1 MRKLLPLAL
10 AMLIAMGLVGC
21 QSARTYQCEGAATDI
36 RQAKEPGRAV
46 ENMEEYVAGE
56 GKDQPCAY
64 VMLFW
69 GYGELGNFP
78 QAIINRDK
86 ALELDPAVSAE
97 IDDIIVESRFFVK
110 ARDAAITAI
119 QGENFELA
127 LGNSLVAQELEP
139 DHYIAYYLAGECF
152 RILDDMDNAADQYSK
167 AINAL
172 YNLESV
178 GRFTMPEEGQAKRVY
193 YRGCATLSDAEK
205 YDEAW
210 KAIEMAMEKY
220 PEFTE
225 VEMVR
230 ARLLVKEERNDEAEE
245 AYLALLPDVEA
256 AYNEAADDAA
266 KEIAKRQFS
275 SLLSDAGVYYIQ
287 RNDLASEDLL
297 LAVGYL
303 QQAYELD
310 SESESVIRNLYLVYN
325 QLGFTAGDDPKI
337 AAVYDAYKRISGSY

>member
-46 ENMEEYVAGE
+46 ENMEEYIAGD

-86 ALELDPAVSAE
+86 ALELDPKSSAE
-97 IDDIIVESRFFVK
+97 IEDIIVENRFFIK

-119 QGENFELA
+119 QGEDFELA

-139 DHYIAYYLAGECF
+139 EHYIAYYLAGECF
-152 RILDDMDNAADQYSK
+152 RILDDMENAADQYSL
-167 AINAL
+167 AIAKL
-172 YNLESV
+172 HDLESV
-178 GRFTMPEEGQAKRVY
+178 GRFTMPDEGQAKRVY
-193 YRGCATLSDAEK
+193 YRGCATLSDAEQ
-205 YDEAW
+205 YDKAW
-210 KAIEMAMEKY
+210 EAIELALDKF

-245 AYLALLPDVEA
+245 AYLALIPKVEA
-256 AYNEAADDAA
+256 VYNEAADEAA
-266 KEIAKRQFS
+266 KETARHQYAN
-275 SLLSDAGVYYIQ
+275 LLSDVGVYYIQ
-287 RNDLASEDLL
+287 RNDLAAEDLL